1 MRCFD
6 FSAATMSSISFSPR
20 APGSYFITAL
30 AFLTLDL
37 AARLDDFA
45 TLVRFE
51 AIAKERDAWLEGA
64 EGTAVELVGETDVG
78 VGFFVTKLAKT

>member
-20 APGSYFITAL
+20 GAGFVFHHRLGLL
-30 AFLTLDL
+30 ALDL
-37 AARLDDFA
+37 AARLDDLA